1 MLLYI
6 YKYSHSLYHNQRWEY
21 QGTDDSHN
29 RVQGP
34 EGRLLVI
41 LSTLSLLDHG
51 GVKQGAGAAAWV
63 GDAGALGSSS
73 LVGGLEVLL
82 E

>member
-1 MLLYI
+1 M
-6 YKYSHSLYHNQRWEY
+6 
-21 QGTDDSHN
+21 
-29 RVQGP
+29 QGP